1 MVGNPVQ
8 NGRHLD
14 GHAVVGELALEDGRA
29 VGFGEDRFL
38 QRTSDLSPVDVEG
51 RDQLDVTNPIPA
63 DIGVHQ
69 SGHLAWFPVPIV
81 VQAL

>member
-14 GHAVVGELALEDGRA
+14 GHAVIGKLALEDGRA

-38 QRTSDLSPVDVEG
+38 QRASDLPSVDVEG
-51 RDQLDVTNPIPA
+51 RDQLDVTDA
-63 DIGVHQ
+63 VFAHMGVHQ
-69 SGHLAWFPVPIV
+69 SGYLTCFPVLVIL
-81 VQAL
+81 QAL